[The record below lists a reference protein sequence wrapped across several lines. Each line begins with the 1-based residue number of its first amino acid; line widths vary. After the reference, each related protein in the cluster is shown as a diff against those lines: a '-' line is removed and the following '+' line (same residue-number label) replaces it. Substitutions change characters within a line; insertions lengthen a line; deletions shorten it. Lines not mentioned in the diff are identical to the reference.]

1 MLEGLISPAF
11 WPTAVVGLVVF
22 FIIKKLMKTEVYTKF
37 FINSH
42 HVSPPV
48 KPQGTKDPELPQ
60 TKISQPTLPIT
71 TTLPNTVTPPNTA
84 NSCCKSTPSESSSN
98 GCCNS
103 TPGESSSNSCCKST
117 PISSCSDTEKPPRKV
132 TIIYGSTTGKSAYFS
147 TKLATK
153 LSSLGLFPRVLNAA
167 DLGAKI
173 EDQMKVVAGGEKPLL
188 VVIISTYTEG
198 SPPES
203 ASWFYNW
210 LSDMAGDFRVSHNML
225 VGLGYT
231 VFGLGDSLYTEH
243 YNTVG
248 RDVDRFLHQLQGD
261 RVHPL
266 GLGDENVSNSKAGS
280 MEGDFDDWS
289 ERLAE
294 RLRETRS
301 GEDAVVVEE
310 EEEDFSASED
320 DSEAEEENDIID
332 LEDIGKVIKKGK
344 MKEPVSIG
352 EPKEMVTPMLR
363 KSLTKQGYKI
373 IGTHSGV
380 KLCRWTKSMLRGRGG
395 CYKHTFYGIESHRC
409 METTPSLACAN
420 KCVFCWRHHSNPVGT
435 EWRWKMESAEFIL
448 AGALGAHYKMINE
461 FKGVPG
467 VLADKLEE
475 GMRAKHC
482 ALSLVGEPIMYP
494 EINKF
499 VQLLHKEKIS
509 SFLVTNAQFPD
520 AIRDM
525 EPCTQLYVSIDASTK
540 DSLKKIDRPL
550 FKDFWERF
558 LASLAELK
566 HKGQRTVYR
575 LTLVKGWNAE
585 EMDNYAKLVEI
596 GQPDLIEIKGVTF
609 CGDSKASTLT
619 MENVPWH
626 EEVVK
631 FVSDLVERL
640 PGYGIACEHEH
651 SNCILVASERFQVE
665 GQWMTW
671 IDYDKFHQLVEE
683 YHETGK
689 TFSGLDYMAPTPS
702 WATYG
707 AGERGFDPLE
717 KRWYRKGK
725 AEVNVDGGCG

>member
-1 MLEGLISPAF
+1 MFENYISPAF
-11 WPTAVVGLVVF
+11 WPTALVGLAVF
-22 FIIKKLMKTEVYTKF
+22 LIIKKLMQTQMYTSLLIKSRQTEPKVAKSKVPA
-37 FINSH
+37 NPSPCDL
-42 HVSPPV
+42 VSQSPKSDCECKQNP
-48 KPQGTKDPELPQ
+48 
-60 TKISQPTLPIT
+60 
-71 TTLPNTVTPPNTA
+71 
-84 NSCCKSTPSESSSN
+84 NSCCKT
-98 GCCNS
+98 
-103 TPGESSSNSCCKST
+103 KSAKT
-117 PISSCSDTEKPPRKV
+117 SVLSDEKSLRKV

-147 TKLATK
+147 NK
-153 LSSLGLFPRVLNAA
+153 LSSKLSGLGLSSSVLNAA
-167 DLGAKI
+167 ELGKNI
-173 EDQMKVVAGGEKPLL
+173 EDQMKQVKGGEDSLL
-188 VVIISTYTEG
+188 IVIISTYTEG
-198 SPPES
+198 TPPES
-203 ASWFYNW
+203 ATWFYNW
-210 LSDMAGDFRVSHNML
+210 LKDMAGDFRVSHNML
-225 VGLGYT
+225 NGLGFT

-243 YNTVG
+243 YNTIG
-248 RDVDRFLHQLQGD
+248 RDVDRFLYQLQGN

-266 GLGDENVSNSKAGS
+266 GLGDENVANSKAGS
-280 MEGDFDDWS
+280 LEGDFDLWT
-289 ERLAE
+289 ERLLK
-294 RLRETRS
+294 RL
-301 GEDAVVVEE
+301 GEDKSGGNQETGDVEVVSESSDEE
-310 EEEDFSASED
+310 S
-320 DSEAEEENDIID
+320 EEENDIID

-344 MKEPVSIG
+344 TKEQVAIG
-352 EPKEMVTPMLR
+352 EPKEMVTPLLR

-373 IGTHSGV
+373 IGSHSGV

-435 EWRWKMESAEFIL
+435 EWRWKMESAEYVL
-448 AGALGAHYKMINE
+448 AGALENHYKMINE

-467 VLADKLEE
+467 VLTEKLEE
-475 GMRAKHC
+475 GMKAKHC

-499 VQLLHKEKIS
+499 VRLLHKEKIS
-509 SFLVTNAQFPD
+509 SFLVTNAQFPE

-596 GQPDLIEIKGVTF
+596 GQPDFIEIKGVTF
-609 CGDSKASTLT
+609 CGSSKASSLT

-626 EEVVK
+626 TEVVR
-631 FVSDLVERL
+631 FVTDLVSRI
-640 PGYGIACEHEH
+640 PGYDIACEHEH
-651 SNCILVASERFQVE
+651 SNCVLVASGKFCFE

-671 IDYDKFHQLVEE
+671 IDYDKFHELVEE
-683 YHETGK
+683 YHKTGK
-689 TFSGLDYMAPTPS
+689 SFSGLDYMAPTPG

-707 AGERGFDPLE
+707 AGERGFDPKE
-717 KRWYRKGK
+717 TRWFRKGK
-725 AEVNVDGGCG
+725 AEMNVDGGCG

>member
-1 MLEGLISPAF
+1 MLEHFISPAF
-11 WPTAVVGLVVF
+11 WPTAAIGLAVF
-22 FIIKKLMKTEVYTKF
+22 FFIKKLM
-37 FINSH
+37 
-42 HVSPPV
+42 
-48 KPQGTKDPELPQ
+48 Q
-60 TKISQPTLPIT
+60 TKIYTNFFLK
-71 TTLPNTVTPPNTA
+71 NKTVILTEKSKPPPV
-84 NSCCKSTPSESSSN
+84 SVPSNHDCDCVDQSSK
-98 GCCNS
+98 
-103 TPGESSSNSCCKST
+103 SNSCESKELPTTCCKTS
-117 PISSCSDTEKPPRKV
+117 PVPVVCSEKEAEKNF

-147 TKLATK
+147 TKLAAK
-153 LSSLGLFPRVLNAA
+153 LGKAGITPSIINAA
-167 DLGAKI
+167 DIGSNI
-173 EDQMKVVAGGEKPLL
+173 EDRMKMVSKGEKPVLI
-188 VVIISTYTEG
+188 VIISTYTEG
-198 SPPES
+198 TPPES
-203 ASWFYNW
+203 AKWFYNW

-231 VFGLGDSLYTEH
+231 VFGLGNSLYSDH

-248 RDVDRFLHQLQGD
+248 RDVDRFLHQLQGE
-261 RVHPL
+261 RIHPL

-280 MEGDFDDWS
+280 MEGDFDSWS
-289 ERLAE
+289 EKLLE
-294 RLRETRS
+294 RLSTEKS
-301 GEDAVVVEE
+301 EDEVKDGEEE
-310 EEEDFSASED
+310 GESSASDGDESEEED
-320 DSEAEEENDIID
+320 DIMD

-344 MKEPVSIG
+344 SKDKDKLSG
-352 EPKEMVTPMLR
+352 DPKEMVTPMLR

-448 AGALGAHYKMINE
+448 KGALENHYKMINE

-467 VLADKLEE
+467 VLPEKLEE
-475 GMRAKHC
+475 GMQAKHC

-499 VQLLHKEKIS
+499 VKLLHREGIS

-566 HKGQRTVYR
+566 KKGQRTVYR

-585 EMDNYAKLVEI
+585 EMDNYAKLVDI

-609 CGDSKASTLT
+609 CGSSKASTLT
-619 MENVPWH
+619 MQNVPWH
-626 EEVVK
+626 TEVVR
-631 FVSDLVERL
+631 FVTDLVERL
-640 PGYGIACEHEH
+640 PGYEIASEHEH
-651 SNCILVASERFQVE
+651 SNCILVASTRFKVQ

-671 IDYDKFHQLVEE
+671 IDYDKFHKCVKEF
-683 YHETGK
+683 HESGK
-689 TFSGLDYMAPTPS
+689 HFSALDYTAPTPA
-702 WATYG
+702 WAVYG
-707 AGERGFDPLE
+707 ASEQGFDPKE
-717 KRWYRKGK
+717 KRWFRKGK
-725 AEVNVDGGCG
+725 AEVNVEGGCG

>member
-1 MLEGLISPAF
+1 MLEDFISPAF
-11 WPTAVVGLVVF
+11 WPTAAIGLAVF
-22 FIIKKLMKTEVYTKF
+22 FFIKKLM
-37 FINSH
+37 
-42 HVSPPV
+42 
-48 KPQGTKDPELPQ
+48 Q
-60 TKISQPTLPIT
+60 TKIYTNFFLK
-71 TTLPNTVTPPNTA
+71 NKTVILTEKSKPP
-84 NSCCKSTPSESSSN
+84 PVSSN
-98 GCCNS
+98 HDCDCVQQ
-103 TPGESSSNSCCKST
+103 SSKPSNSCESKELLTTCCKTS
-117 PISSCSDTEKPPRKV
+117 PVPSVCSEKESEKNF

-147 TKLATK
+147 TKLAAK
-153 LSSLGLFPRVLNAA
+153 LGKAGITPTIINAA
-167 DLGAKI
+167 DIGSNI
-173 EDQMKVVAGGEKPLL
+173 EDRMKMVSKGEKPVLI
-188 VVIISTYTEG
+188 VIISTYTEG
-198 SPPES
+198 TPPES
-203 ASWFYNW
+203 AKWFYNW

-231 VFGLGDSLYTEH
+231 VFGLGDSLYSDH

-248 RDVDRFLHQLQGD
+248 RDVDRFLHQLQGE
-261 RVHPL
+261 RIHPL

-280 MEGDFDDWS
+280 IEGDFDSWS
-289 ERLAE
+289 QKLLERLSTE
-294 RLRETRS
+294 KS
-301 GEDAVVVEE
+301 EDEVKDGEE
-310 EEEDFSASED
+310 EEESSASDGDESEEED
-320 DSEAEEENDIID
+320 DIMD

-344 MKEPVSIG
+344 SKDKDKLSG
-352 EPKEMVTPMLR
+352 DPKEMVTPMLR

-435 EWRWKMESAEFIL
+435 EWRWKMEPAEFIL
-448 AGALGAHYKMINE
+448 KGALENHYKMINE

-467 VLADKLEE
+467 VLPEKLEE
-475 GMRAKHC
+475 GMQAKHC

-499 VQLLHKEKIS
+499 VKLLHREGIS

-566 HKGQRTVYR
+566 KKGQRTVYR

-585 EMDNYAKLVEI
+585 EMDNYAKLVDI

-609 CGDSKASTLT
+609 CGSSKASTLT
-619 MENVPWH
+619 MQNVPWH
-626 EEVVK
+626 TEVVR

-640 PGYGIACEHEH
+640 PGYEIASEHEH
-651 SNCILVASERFQVE
+651 SNCILVASTRFKVQ

-671 IDYDKFHQLVEE
+671 IDYDKFHKCVKEF
-683 YHETGK
+683 HESGK
-689 TFSGLDYMAPTPS
+689 HFSALDYTAPTPA
-702 WATYG
+702 WAVYG
-707 AGERGFDPLE
+707 ASEQGFDPKE
-717 KRWYRKGK
+717 KRWFRKGK
-725 AEVNVDGGCG
+725 AEVNVEGGCG

>member
-1 MLEGLISPAF
+1 MFESLVSPAF
-11 WPTAVVGLVVF
+11 WPTAFIGLAVF
-22 FIIKKLMKTEVYTKF
+22 FIIKKLMQTQIYTNF
-37 FINSH
+37 FIKNQKVILPDKPQPVLGS
-42 HVSPPV
+42 SPPLKEEDV
-48 KPQGTKDPELPQ
+48 VVEDTSSCDCKA
-60 TKISQPTLPIT
+60 SPT
-71 TTLPNTVTPPNTA
+71 
-84 NSCCKSTPSESSSN
+84 SCCKSS
-98 GCCNS
+98 
-103 TPGESSSNSCCKST
+103 
-117 PISSCSDTEKPPRKV
+117 PITTCSPTELPKRNV
-132 TIIYGSTTGKSAYFS
+132 TILYGSTTGKSAYFS

-153 LSSLGLFPRVLNAA
+153 LGKLGLAPTVMNAA
-167 DLGAKI
+167 ELGSKI
-173 EDQMKVVAGGEKPLL
+173 EDQMKVVAKGEKPLL
-188 VVIISTYTEG
+188 IVIISTYTEG
-198 SPPES
+198 TPPES
-203 ASWFYNW
+203 ASWFFNW

-289 ERLAE
+289 QKLVERLTSE
-294 RLRETRS
+294 KPV
-301 GEDAVVVEE
+301 GEEVPEEE
-310 EEEDFSASED
+310 EEEDYSASEGD
-320 DSEAEEENDIID
+320 ESEVEDDIID

-344 MKEPVSIG
+344 TKEKPATG
-352 EPKEMVTPMLR
+352 DPKEMVTPMLR

-448 AGALGAHYKMINE
+448 KGALESHYKMINE

-467 VLADKLEE
+467 VLPDKLEE
-475 GMRAKHC
+475 GMQAKHC

-499 VQLLHKEKIS
+499 VKLLHQEKIS

-558 LASLAELK
+558 LASLHELK
-566 HKGQRTVYR
+566 KKGQRTVYR

-596 GQPDLIEIKGVTF
+596 GQPDLIEIKGVTY
-609 CGDSKASTLT
+609 CGSSKASTLT

-626 EEVVK
+626 TEVVK
-631 FVSDLVERL
+631 FVSDLVDRIPE
-640 PGYGIACEHEH
+640 YEIASEHEH
-651 SNCILVASERFQVE
+651 SNCILVASTRFRVD

-671 IDYDKFHQLVEE
+671 IDYDKFHECVEQF
-683 YHETGK
+683 HESGK
-689 TFSGLDYMAPTPS
+689 SFSGLDYMAPTPK

-707 AGERGFDPLE
+707 ATEQGFDPKE

>member
-1 MLEGLISPAF
+1 MLGNLVSPAF

-22 FIIKKLMKTEVYTKF
+22 FLIKKLMQTELYTKF
-37 FINSH
+37 LIKSQKVQPQANLKT
-42 HVSPPV
+42 VPTPTPP
-48 KPQGTKDPELPQ
+48 KPILA
-60 TKISQPTLPIT
+60 QPTPST
-71 TTLPNTVTPPNTA
+71 SPSECECKSSPT
-84 NSCCKSTPSESSSN
+84 SCCKSNSPST
-98 GCCNS
+98 CS
-103 TPGESSSNSCCKST
+103 T
-117 PISSCSDTEKPPRKV
+117 TEKPKRNV

-147 TKLATK
+147 TKLASK
-153 LSSLGLFPRVLNAA
+153 LDRLGLAANVLNAA
-167 DLGAKI
+167 DIGSNI

-188 VVIISTYTEG
+188 VVVISTYTEG
-198 SPPES
+198 TPPES

-280 MEGDFDDWS
+280 MEGDFDAWS
-289 ERLAE
+289 EKLVE
-294 RLRETRS
+294 RLGEERS
-301 GEDAVVVEE
+301 GDNTDVVEE

-320 DSEAEEENDIID
+320 ESEAENDIID

-344 MKEPVSIG
+344 TKEPVNIG

-435 EWRWKMESAEFIL
+435 EWRWKMESAEYIL
-448 AGALGAHYKMINE
+448 AGALENHYKMINE

-475 GMRAKHC
+475 GMKAKHC

-499 VQLLHKEKIS
+499 VRLLHKEKIS

-609 CGDSKASTLT
+609 CGSSKASTLT

-626 EEVVK
+626 TEVVR

-640 PGYGIACEHEH
+640 PGYGIASEHEH
-651 SNCILVASERFQVE
+651 SNCILVASERFRVE

-671 IDYDKFHQLVEE
+671 IDYEKFHQLVEE
-683 YHETGK
+683 YHATGK
-689 TFSGLDYMAPTPS
+689 AFSGLDYMAPTPS

-707 AGERGFDPLE
+707 ADEQGFDPKE

>member
-1 MLEGLISPAF
+1 MMLDNFISPAF
-11 WPTAVVGLVVF
+11 WPTAAIGLVVF
-22 FIIKKLMKTEVYTKF
+22 FIIKKLMQTQIYTNFFLKNKKVILTEKSKTSEVKSDKVTNPSSDASECKA
-37 FINSH
+37 S
-42 HVSPPV
+42 
-48 KPQGTKDPELPQ
+48 Q
-60 TKISQPTLPIT
+60 T
-71 TTLPNTVTPPNTA
+71 
-84 NSCCKSTPSESSSN
+84 SCCKSSPDSAD
-98 GCCNS
+98 
-103 TPGESSSNSCCKST
+103 
-117 PISSCSDTEKPPRKV
+117 CSIEEKGRNV

-147 TKLATK
+147 SKLADK
-153 LSSLGLFPRVLNAA
+153 LAKLGLSPNIINAA
-167 DLGAKI
+167 DIGSNI
-173 EDQMKVVAGGEKPLL
+173 EDQMKVVAKGEKSLL
-188 VVIISTYTEG
+188 IVIISTYTEG
-198 SPPES
+198 TPPES
-203 ASWFYNW
+203 AKWFYTW

-225 VGLGYT
+225 GGLGYT

-248 RDVDRFLHQLQGD
+248 RDVDRFLHQLQGN

-280 MEGDFDDWS
+280 LEGDFDIWS
-289 ERLAE
+289 KKLLERL
-294 RLRETRS
+294 S
-301 GEDAVVVEE
+301 SQKSVGGEIVDEKVEEDLSSASENEESEE
-310 EEEDFSASED
+310 EEE
-320 DSEAEEENDIID
+320 IMD

-344 MKEPVSIG
+344 TKEIPSVG
-352 EPKEMVTPMLR
+352 DPKEMVTPMLR

-448 AGALGAHYKMINE
+448 KGALENHYKMINE

-475 GMRAKHC
+475 GMKAKHC

-499 VQLLHKEKIS
+499 VKLLHKEGIS

-558 LASLAELK
+558 LSSLAELRK
-566 HKGQRTVYR
+566 KGQRTVYR

-609 CGDSKASTLT
+609 CGSSKASSLT

-626 EEVVK
+626 TEVVR

-640 PGYGIACEHEH
+640 HGYEIASEHEH
-651 SNCILVASERFQVE
+651 SNCILVASTRFKVE

-671 IDYDKFHQLVEE
+671 IDYDKFHSCVREF
-683 YHETGK
+683 HESGK
-689 TFSGLDYMAPTPS
+689 SFSALDYMSPTPA
-702 WATYG
+702 WAVYG
-707 AGERGFDPLE
+707 ATEQGFDPKE

>member
-1 MLEGLISPAF
+1 MNMFEQFISPAF
-11 WPTAVVGLVVF
+11 WPTAAIGLAVF
-22 FIIKKLMKTEVYTKF
+22 FIIKKLM
-37 FINSH
+37 
-42 HVSPPV
+42 
-48 KPQGTKDPELPQ
+48 Q
-60 TKISQPTLPIT
+60 TKIYTNFFLKNKNVILTEKSDPHKAPLPSSRGSSDQSSKSVSSCENNESPTT
-71 TTLPNTVTPPNTA
+71 
-84 NSCCKSTPSESSSN
+84 CCKSTSSPN
-98 GCCNS
+98 
-103 TPGESSSNSCCKST
+103 
-117 PISSCSDTEKPPRKV
+117 SSCFKEETKRKL

-147 TKLATK
+147 NKLALK
-153 LSSLGLFPRVLNAA
+153 LGEVGLTPTIINAA
-167 DLGAKI
+167 DIGSNI
-173 EDQMKVVAGGEKPLL
+173 EDQMKLVRKGEKPVLI
-188 VVIISTYTEG
+188 VIISTYTEG
-198 SPPES
+198 TPPES
-203 ASWFYNW
+203 AKWFYNW

-231 VFGLGDSLYTEH
+231 VFGLGDSLYSDH

-280 MEGDFDDWS
+280 MEGDFDIWS
-289 ERLAE
+289 DKLLERLSSSE
-294 RLRETRS
+294 VTES
-301 GEDAVVVEE
+301 EIKDENEDESVSTASEGDE
-310 EEEDFSASED
+310 SEEED
-320 DSEAEEENDIID
+320 DIMD

-344 MKEPVSIG
+344 TKENQNVKTG
-352 EPKEMVTPMLR
+352 DPKEMVTPMLR

-448 AGALGAHYKMINE
+448 KGALENHYKMINE

-467 VLADKLEE
+467 VLPEKLEE
-475 GMRAKHC
+475 GMQAKHC

-499 VQLLHKEKIS
+499 VRLLHSEGIS

-566 HKGQRTVYR
+566 NKGQRTVYR

-609 CGDSKASTLT
+609 CGSSKASTLT
-619 MENVPWH
+619 MQNVPWH
-626 EEVVK
+626 TEVVR
-631 FVSDLVERL
+631 FVTDLVDRL
-640 PGYGIACEHEH
+640 PGYEIASEHEH
-651 SNCILVASERFQVE
+651 SNCILVASTRFKIE

-671 IDYDKFHQLVEE
+671 IDYDKFHKCVKEF
-683 YHETGK
+683 HDSGK
-689 TFSGLDYMAPTPS
+689 PFSALDYTAPTPA
-702 WATYG
+702 WAVYG
-707 AGERGFDPLE
+707 ASEQGFDPKE
-717 KRWYRKGK
+717 KRWFRKGK

>member
-1 MLEGLISPAF
+1 MFESLVSPAF
-11 WPTAVVGLVVF
+11 WPTALIGLAVF
-22 FIIKKLMKTEVYTKF
+22 LIIKKLMQTQIYTNF
-37 FINSH
+37 FIKNQKVILSDKSSSLPLKENPAPKDAE
-42 HVSPPV
+42 VVVTSSSDCKASP
-48 KPQGTKDPELPQ
+48 
-60 TKISQPTLPIT
+60 
-71 TTLPNTVTPPNTA
+71 A
-84 NSCCKSTPSESSSN
+84 SCCKSSPTTTTCTP
-98 GCCNS
+98 
-103 TPGESSSNSCCKST
+103 
-117 PISSCSDTEKPPRKV
+117 TELPKRNI

-147 TKLATK
+147 SKLATK
-153 LSSLGLFPRVLNAA
+153 LGQLGLAPTVLNAA
-167 DLGAKI
+167 DLGSKI
-173 EDQMKVVAGGEKPLL
+173 EDQMKVVAKGEKPLL
-188 VVIISTYTEG
+188 IVIISTYTEG
-198 SPPES
+198 TPPES
-203 ASWFYNW
+203 ASWFFNW

-289 ERLAE
+289 QKLVERLTSE
-294 RLRETRS
+294 EPS
-301 GEDAVVVEE
+301 GDEEVPEEE
-310 EEEDFSASED
+310 EEEDYSASEGD
-320 DSEAEEENDIID
+320 ESEVEDDIID

-344 MKEPVSIG
+344 TKEKPVTG
-352 EPKEMVTPMLR
+352 DPKEMVTPMLR

-448 AGALGAHYKMINE
+448 KGALENHYKMINE

-467 VLADKLEE
+467 VLPDKLEE
-475 GMRAKHC
+475 GMQAKHC

-499 VQLLHKEKIS
+499 VKLLHQEKIS

-558 LASLAELK
+558 LSSLAELK
-566 HKGQRTVYR
+566 KKGQRTVYR

-585 EMDNYAKLVEI
+585 EMDNYAKLVGI

-609 CGDSKASTLT
+609 CGSSKASTLT

-626 EEVVK
+626 TEVVR
-631 FVSDLVERL
+631 FVSDLVDRL
-640 PGYGIACEHEH
+640 PGYEIASEHEH
-651 SNCILVASERFQVE
+651 SNCILVASTRFRVE

-671 IDYDKFHQLVEE
+671 IDYDKFHQCVEQF
-683 YHETGK
+683 HESGK
-689 TFSGLDYMAPTPS
+689 SFTALDYMAPTPK

-707 AGERGFDPLE
+707 ATEQGFDPKE
-717 KRWYRKGK
+717 KRWFRKGK

>member
-1 MLEGLISPAF
+1 MLDKFISPAF
-11 WPTAVVGLVVF
+11 WPTAAIGLVVF
-22 FIIKKLMKTEVYTKF
+22 LIIKKLMQTQIYTNFFLKNKKVILKEGSKTLTD
-37 FINSH
+37 
-42 HVSPPV
+42 PP
-48 KPQGTKDPELPQ
+48 PLPTQNIIPTPSDPCEC
-60 TKISQPTLPIT
+60 KAAPT
-71 TTLPNTVTPPNTA
+71 A
-84 NSCCKSTPSESSSN
+84 CCKTTPDSAECSTGDKKERN
-98 GCCNS
+98 
-103 TPGESSSNSCCKST
+103 
-117 PISSCSDTEKPPRKV
+117 V
-132 TIIYGSTTGKSAYFS
+132 TIIYGSTTGKSAFFS
-147 TKLATK
+147 NKLASKLTKLG
-153 LSSLGLFPRVLNAA
+153 LSPNIINAA
-167 DLGAKI
+167 DIGSNI
-173 EDQMKVVAGGEKPLL
+173 EDRMKVVARGEKALL
-188 VVIISTYTEG
+188 IVIISTYTEG
-198 SPPES
+198 TPPES
-203 ASWFYNW
+203 AKWFYSW

-280 MEGDFDDWS
+280 MEGDFDAWS
-289 ERLAE
+289 EKLLE
-294 RLRETRS
+294 RLS
-301 GEDAVVVEE
+301 SQKSVGVELVDNN
-310 EEEDFSASED
+310 EEEDMSSASEGEE
-320 DSEAEEENDIID
+320 SEEEDEIMD

-344 MKEPVSIG
+344 TKETPSVG

-448 AGALGAHYKMINE
+448 KGALENHYKMINE

-475 GMRAKHC
+475 GMQAKHC

-499 VQLLHKEKIS
+499 VKLLHKEGIS

-558 LASLAELK
+558 LASLVELK
-566 HKGQRTVYR
+566 KKGQRTVYR

-609 CGDSKASTLT
+609 CGSSKASTLT

-626 EEVVK
+626 TEVVR
-631 FVSDLVERL
+631 FVTDLVGRL
-640 PGYGIACEHEH
+640 PGYEIASEHEH
-651 SNCILVASERFQVE
+651 SNCILVASTRFKVE

-671 IDYDKFHQLVEE
+671 IDYDKFHSCVREF
-683 YHETGK
+683 HESGK
-689 TFSGLDYMAPTPS
+689 SFSALDYLAPTPA
-702 WATYG
+702 WAVYG
-707 AGERGFDPLE
+707 AQEQGFDPRE